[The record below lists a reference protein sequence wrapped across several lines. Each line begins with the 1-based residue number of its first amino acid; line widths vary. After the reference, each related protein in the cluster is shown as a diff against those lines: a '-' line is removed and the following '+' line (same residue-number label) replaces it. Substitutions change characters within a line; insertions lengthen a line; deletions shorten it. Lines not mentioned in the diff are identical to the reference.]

1 MQLSIPSKLA
11 VCYIGKFIYVSMA
24 YSILTVALE
33 ARLVESTAHTEVDHF
48 LMQFAI
54 FQEGS

>member
-1 MQLSIPSKLA
+1 MQLSVPSKLA

-33 ARLVESTAHTEVDHF
+33 ARLVDLLLILKWIIS
-48 LMQFAI
+48 
-54 FQEGS
+54 